1 MQSRSLVY
9 ETIVSNQTPRKS
21 VEDEMRDVDPNLT
34 VPVSVRVPVRLAF
47 QLHLYAERMNQSTGK
62 IMTSLLEDV
71 LPAFSTDKPEV
82 KLRVPQVYRAMEA
95 GSLLQSV
102 NVRDLKERMLRRCG
116 ATGRTYKEKTD
127 H

>member
-21 VEDEMRDVDPNLT
+21 VEDEMRDVDPSLT

-47 QLHLYAERMNQSTGK
+47 LLQLYSERMNQSTGK
-62 IMTSLLEDV
+62 IMTSILEDV
-71 LPAFSTDKPEV
+71 LPSFGTDKPTV
-82 KLRVPQVYRAMEA
+82 TLRVPQVYRAMEA

-102 NVRDLKERMLRRCG
+102 NVRDLKERMLKRG
-116 ATGRTYKEKTD
+116 EPKSKKGD
-127 H
+127 